1 MHMNRPRLSP
11 AVAEV
16 RLAVRNGLATART
29 EGVVR
34 DDDLVLVAL
43 SGGADSLA
51 LAAAT
56 AFEAPR
62 QRLRA
67 GAVVVDH
74 GLQPGS
80 ADVAATAARQA
91 RDLGLAPVVVERV
104 TVGSA
109 GGPEAAAREARYASL
124 TAVAIAERSPLV
136 LVGHTLDDQAETVLL
151 GLARGSGPDSLS
163 GMAALTRPRTDHH
176 ALTVGPTIGRPL
188 LGVRRAVAH
197 RACADSDLTPWTD
210 PQNAD
215 PAFARVRVRER
226 LMPCLQAELGPGVT
240 DALARTADQLREDAA
255 ALDHFAEELAEE
267 LAEHSEAGISL
278 SVRGLAS
285 NPAALR
291 QRLVRLAVESE
302 FGVVLSRRQTL
313 EVCRLVTDW
322 SGQGPLDLPGIRV
335 ERVGDRLAFASASPS
350 APTS

>member
-1 MHMNRPRLSP
+1 VHPYRPRLSP

-16 RLAVRNGLATART
+16 RLAVRTALAGARAA
-29 EGVVR
+29 GIVA

-43 SGGADSLA
+43 SGGPDSLA

-56 AFEAPR
+56 AFEAPK
-62 QRLRA
+62 QSLRA
-67 GAVVVDH
+67 GAVIVDH
-74 GLQPGS
+74 GLQHGS
-80 ADVAATAARQA
+80 AEVAETAARQA
-91 RDLGLAPVVVERV
+91 AGLGLAPVVVRHV
-104 TVGSA
+104 TVGTA
-109 GGPEAAAREARYASL
+109 GGPEAAAREARYGSIAS
-124 TAVAIAERSPLV
+124 VASTERSPLV

-163 GMAALTRPRTDHH
+163 GMAPLVA
-176 ALTVGPTIGRPL
+176 AAGGGPAIGRPL
-188 LGVRRAVAH
+188 LGVRRATTHA
-197 RACADSDLTPWTD
+197 ACADGELVPWTD

-215 PAFARVRVRER
+215 PSSTRVRVRER
-226 LMPCLQAELGPGVT
+226 LMPCLQSELGAGVPE
-240 DALARTADQLREDAA
+240 ALARTADQLREDAE

-278 SVRGLAS
+278 SASALAH

-302 FGVVLSRRQTL
+302 FGVTLSRQQTL

-322 SGQGPLDLPGIRV
+322 SGQGPVHLPGVRV
-335 ERVGDRLAFASASPS
+335 ERKGDRIAFAA
-350 APTS
+350 APN